1 MRIPKIISS
10 ISDEEKT
17 PAVVRLLELV
27 QLQAEKIELLEDEI
41 KRLKGLKKRPRI
53 KPSKLEKNPED
64 EKKDSK
70 SSGPKTGSR
79 KRKKTA
85 SLQIH
90 EDKVVEPEHVP
101 EGSRF
106 KGYNDFVVQDL
117 AFEPFNVR
125 YRLARY
131 ETPEGESVVGRLPSE
146 LEGKHFGVK
155 LRGFVLYQ
163 YYHVHATGP
172 AIWEQLREIGCDVSP
187 GEISRILLEGKDAFH
202 AEKEEILRA
211 GVAVSRYLNVDDTG
225 ARHEGKNGYCTHVG
239 NEIFAYFESS
249 ESKSRINFLKVL
261 RGAFEDYVVNA
272 DALSY
277 MASRKLPADSIR
289 ALFQSDAALFS
300 SEERWLAHLAGLGI
314 ESARHVRIATEGA
327 LVGAVIEHGLN
338 PNITIVS
345 DDAGQ
350 FNVFAHAL
358 CWIHAER
365 IIAKMVGF
373 TAEHRSDLEKKR
385 SQIWDF
391 YRGLKE
397 YKVEPSPGKKAA
409 IEARFDEI
417 FLEKTSFATLNQALK
432 RLHRNKDELLLVLE
446 RPETPL
452 HNNLS
457 ENDIRDFVKKRKISG
472 STRSPT
478 GRKCRDTFASLKK
491 TCRKHGVS
499 FWDYL
504 MDRLK
509 APGKLVPYL
518 PDLIRRSASEAP
530 QPM

>member
-1 MRIPKIISS
+1 
-10 ISDEEKT
+10 
-17 PAVVRLLELV
+17 
-27 QLQAEKIELLEDEI
+27 
-41 KRLKGLKKRPRI
+41 
-53 KPSKLEKNPED
+53 
-64 EKKDSK
+64 
-70 SSGPKTGSR
+70 
-79 KRKKTA
+79 
-85 SLQIH
+85 
-90 EDKVVEPEHVP
+90 
-101 EGSRF
+101 
-106 KGYNDFVVQDL
+106 
-117 AFEPFNVR
+117 
-125 YRLARY
+125 
-131 ETPEGESVVGRLPSE
+131 
-146 LEGKHFGVK
+146 
-155 LRGFVLYQ
+155 
-163 YYHVHATGP
+163 
-172 AIWEQLREIGCDVSP
+172 
-187 GEISRILLEGKDAFH
+187 
-202 AEKEEILRA
+202 
-211 GVAVSRYLNVDDTG
+211 VDDTG

-239 NEIFAYFESS
+239 NEIFACFESS
-249 ESKSRINFLKVL
+249 ESKSRLNFLKVL

-277 MASRKLPADSIR
+277 MASQKLPADLIR
-289 ALFQSDAALFS
+289 AIFQSRAAIFP
-300 SEERWLAHLAGLGI
+300 SEEDWLAHLAELGI
-314 ESARHVRIATEGA
+314 AGARHVRIATEGA
-327 LVGAVIEHGLN
+327 LVGSVIEHGLN
-338 PNITIVS
+338 PNVTIVS

-365 IIAKMVGF
+365 TIAKLVGF
-373 TAEHRSDLEKKR
+373 TGEHRNDLEAKR

-397 YKVEPSPGKKAA
+397 YKMNPSPGEKAA

-432 RLHRNKDELLLVLE
+432 RLHRNKGELLLVLE

-499 FWDYL
+499 FWDFL

-509 APGKLVPYL
+509 APGKFVPYL
-518 PDLIRRSASEAP
+518 PDLIGRSASEASLR
-530 QPM
+530 M